1 MGKPEPHSPEPGKKD
16 PLTEAAELKSRL
28 EALKVDLGDA
38 VASEKAESIKSG
50 RGQVSGG
57 ALGVGMRAGSELTA
71 GVLVGCGIGYL
82 LDRQFETSPLFLIIF
97 MMFGMA
103 TGFWNV
109 YRIGMRKSG
118 TPDGNGK

>member
-1 MGKPEPHSPEPGKKD
+1 MGQPEPHSPEPGKTD
-16 PLTEAAELKSRL
+16 PVAEAAELRSRL

-38 VASEKAESIKSG
+38 VASEKAESIKSS
-50 RGQVSGG
+50 RGQSSGG

-82 LDRQFETSPLFLIIF
+82 IDRLFDTSPLFLIIF

-109 YRIGMRKSG
+109 YRIGMRKSV
-118 TPDGNGK
+118 TPDGSGK